1 MEKCKKIKKDIVIYM
16 KKLLIII
23 LNIFIVF
30 QMISCKGI
38 EFENQKIAKAEELS
52 KGEAMIF
59 VAEEKNK
66 YENRFGKEIWDLKS
80 GDGKLYF
87 REYIVSI
94 TKSFVEKLM
103 VLKLTASDLNI
114 VLSSSDEEKLIS
126 ASNEYYNS
134 LSYDDIEFIKC
145 STEDVYNAFKD
156 YHIARLVVDSLSK
169 KASTELSI
177 SEAKVIKVQ
186 YMVFDDKETADKI
199 TEQLKAKGAN
209 FAYFAK
215 TRSLDTEIEMIIK
228 RGDELSTRFPEL
240 FYMST
245 GQSSGVLQFKNKY
258 YIFKCIDDYLEDET
272 EDRRLEVLKVMKN
285 NEFEENFKKYQE
297 QYVIKSNSAYWKN
310 IDLKDGLKC
319 EINKFEDIYYNYF
332 PKTIK

>member
-1 MEKCKKIKKDIVIYM
+1 MVKYNIKKIAIIVI
-16 KKLLIII
+16 
-23 LNIFIVF
+23 NIVLVF
-30 QMISCKGI
+30 QITSCKGI

-66 YENRFGKEIWDLKS
+66 YDNRFGKEIWDLKS
-80 GDGKLYF
+80 GDGSLYF
-87 REYIVSI
+87 RDYIVSI

-103 VLKLTASDLNI
+103 VLKLTATDLNI
-114 VLSSSDEEKLIS
+114 VLSVADEDKIKN

-134 LSYDDIEFIKC
+134 LSYSDIEFINC
-145 STEDVYNAFKD
+145 DAEDVYNAFKD
-156 YHIARLVVDSLSK
+156 YHIARLVVDNLSK
-169 KASTELSI
+169 KASTELSV

-186 YMVFDDKETADKI
+186 YMVFEDKETADDI
-199 TEQLKAKGAN
+199 IEQLKAKGAN

-228 RGDELSTRFPEL
+228 RGDEISTRFPEL
-240 FYMST
+240 FYMSA
-245 GQSSGVLQFKNKY
+245 GQRSGVLQFKNRY
-258 YIFKCIDDYLEDET
+258 YIFKCVDDYLEDET
-272 EDRRLEVLKVMKN
+272 EERRLEVLKVMKN
-285 NEFEENFKKYQE
+285 NEFKENFKKYEE
-297 QYVIKSNSAYWKN
+297 QYIIRSNSAYWKT

-319 EINKFEDIYYNYF
+319 EINKFDDIYYSYF